1 MENLLSIPNNIL
13 FGSLRPWSKLN
24 QDEEKFQ
31 YLLNLNLRASRQ
43 NPSDFFKNAISAF
56 KQLNISTEQ
65 ENIKEFELLSK
76 IKSDKD
82 SDGKFL
88 IIKLPVFFNK
98 QSEFYSI
105 LLRNELIGILEIT
118 FEQLK
123 NADEIEVKYNLY
135 HLFEKIKELLSRISE
150 LNFDNKTTLFVI
162 DTLKLCLL
170 NIHFELVRHYSKF
183 LDFEILS
190 ESEILFFVSPDFEQ
204 TKTEKTNISF
214 LIDQFLTESQSKVS
228 TVESIIPIKTEQK
241 ETIVLPEPIF
251 IPRQSDFRGSGKSP
265 VSYADIRN
273 VVAFSTFEQEL
284 FESKIIN
291 SEYDFLPKRGNKE
304 MLAALYHILIQKNY
318 FRKNNYKSKRNFD
331 GCHYRQ
337 YLDYRYNVDTS
348 QQFRKCSDE
357 DVQIFKHKNL
367 WIESIEYC
375 R

>member
-24 QDEEKFQ
+24 QEEEKFQ
-31 YLLNLNLRASRQ
+31 YLLNLNLRSNKQ
-43 NPSDFFKNAISAF
+43 NPSEFFKCAISAF

-82 SDGKFL
+82 LIENFL

-98 QSEFYSI
+98 QTEFYSI

-123 NADEIEVKYNLY
+123 NADEIEIKYNLY
-135 HLFEKIKELLSRISE
+135 HLFEKLKELLSRISE
-150 LNFDNKTTLFVI
+150 LTFDNKITLFVI

-170 NIHFELVRHYSKF
+170 NIHFELVRHYSEF

-204 TKTEKTNISF
+204 TKAVKTNISF
-214 LIDQFLTESQSKVS
+214 LIEQFLSESQSKLI
-228 TVESIIPIKTEQK
+228 TEESIISVKLEQE
-241 ETIVLPEPIF
+241 ETIILPEPIF

-273 VVAFSTFEQEL
+273 VVAFSKFEQEL

-291 SEYDFLPKRGNKE
+291 SDYEFLVKRGNKE
-304 MLAALYHILIQKNY
+304 MIAALYKILIQKNY
-318 FRKNNYKSKRNFD
+318 FRKTNIKTGRNFD
-331 GCHYRQ
+331 PSHYRQ
-337 YLDYRYNVDTS
+337 YFDHRYNVDTS
-348 QQFRKCSDE
+348 QQFRKCTSE
-357 DVQIFKHKNL
+357 DIQAFKQKHC
-367 WIESIEYC
+367 WIDNIEYC